1 MIKLKTILTVGV
13 MCIPQV
19 FIHAATNDQTEIDI
33 NVTHTPYVKL
43 IGSAPGS
50 SRFYGNNDIANWI
63 FPSIVDLGT
72 MGLESNVAGNCDMNF
87 STVNNFQLLHTV
99 SNNSLTPYKVI
110 YQNTNFSNTSNP
122 TLNISCNTI
131 PTTIEFSPTQIVFG
145 NIFPALFIEAGVYQD
160 TITVV
165 VATQ

>member
-1 MIKLKTILTVGV
+1 MIKLKTILAALL
-13 MCIPQV
+13 CAPQV
-19 FIHAATNDQTEIDI
+19 LIYAATSDQTEIDI

-87 STVNNFQLLHTV
+87 STINNFRLLHTA
-99 SNNSLTPYKVI
+99 SNNSLTKYKVI
-110 YQNTNFSNTSNP
+110 YQNTDFSITNNP
-122 TLNISCNTI
+122 TLNIPCNTI

-145 NIFPALFIEAGVYQD
+145 NIFPALLIEAGIYQD